1 MILNGKLALTFGQD
15 VFFKKIAVFNEG
27 IFFSLQKEYAL
38 TSILSFFGFDI
49 EIILASENELG
60 RVP

>member
-1 MILNGKLALTFGQD
+1 MYFL
-15 VFFKKIAVFNEG
+15 KKIAVFNEG
-27 IFFSLQKEYAL
+27 IFFSLHKEYAL

-49 EIILASENELG
+49 EVILASENELG